1 MSNDA
6 REEMVKLMAK
16 VCAAEPASKEAWD
29 ATCDFMQM
37 MQGTKMIS
45 VDEEAVAEINYC
57 TVHALNTLLL
67 LMHNGTEVKDP
78 MSVIEGIMRISILAT
93 MQHTP
98 DYAVNNDTSVN

>member
-6 REEMVKLMAK
+6 KEEMAKFMAK

-29 ATCDFMQM
+29 ATVDFMVM
-37 MQGTKMIS
+37 MQGTKMITTN
-45 VDEEAVAEINYC
+45 DEAVAEINYC

-67 LMHNGTEVKDP
+67 LIHNGTEVKDP
-78 MSVIEGIMRISILAT
+78 MSIIEGIMRISILAT